1 MDPTRTPRP
10 LGETEALK
18 VKGLTVNEATLLH
31 DRTGRL
37 VELFEQLWACKTYRT
52 SYMLQAVIKISTMV
66 LPLFYGP
73 YFVYMAR
80 VSDDAQVNIAM
91 LPYAM
96 IFASFVSLLLVALS
110 QLNFRLDHPFR
121 PDIDHMRVAEEM
133 QLCREAFAQVRLE
146 ADLALRH
153 FVKSRNFDEA
163 HNFDEDRNF
172 DEARNFDESRNGIST
187 FDNSSGCVLPHPSD
201 ENQHK
206 RKANLQSVDISP
218 SPEAQASAVMAAS
231 ELRRG
236 GSGFEASRG
245 TGSRGTGSRGAGSMG
260 TGSMGTVSRMTI
272 PRGGLWGTSALSID
286 ESISDD
292 QAASDSSGEIHLHH
306 KSPTRDPP
314 LDEVLENDEA
324 PPQQQKEGAEALQQD
339 GVAAGTTE
347 KPKHRR
353 TLSNQGRG
361 RGYVRCAD

>member
-1 MDPTRTPRP
+1 MDPSRAPHP

-80 VSDDAQVNIAM
+80 VSHDAQVNIAM

-133 QLCREAFAQVRLE
+133 QLCREAFEQVRLE

-153 FVKSRNFDEA
+153 FVKSRNSE
-163 HNFDEDRNF
+163 
-172 DEARNFDESRNGIST
+172 EARNFDEARNGIST
-187 FDNSSGCVLPHPSD
+187 FDNSSGYVLPNPSD

-206 RKANLQSVDISP
+206 HKVNLQSVDISP
-218 SPEAQASAVMAAS
+218 SPEAQASAVIAAS
-231 ELRRG
+231 ESRRG

-245 TGSRGTGSRGAGSMG
+245 TGSRGTGSMGAGSMG

-292 QAASDSSGEIHLHH
+292 QAASDSSGEIHLHP

-314 LDEVLENDEA
+314 LDEVQENDEA
-324 PPQQQKEGAEALQQD
+324 PPQQQKKSAEALQQD